1 MKDLNDHIA
10 QKVIGILAAQ
20 ALVGVSSVRL
30 DMQLSDLGL
39 DSLGT
44 VETIFAIEEC
54 FDISVPFNANDPAA
68 GGADLSTVSAV
79 IETVRNL
86 VEQQAA

>member
-54 FDISVPFNANDPAA
+54 FDISVQRERSS
-68 GGADLSTVSAV
+68 GG
-79 IETVRNL
+79 RG
-86 VEQQAA
+86 